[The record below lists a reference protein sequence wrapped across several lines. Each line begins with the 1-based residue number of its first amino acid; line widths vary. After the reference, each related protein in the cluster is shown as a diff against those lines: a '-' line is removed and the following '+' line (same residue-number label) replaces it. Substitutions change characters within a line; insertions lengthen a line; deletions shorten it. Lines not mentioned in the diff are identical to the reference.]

1 MYLNEI
7 EKAKENIKDIIN
19 KTPLIHSKVFSSISN
34 CSVYMKCENLQVT
47 GAYKIR
53 GALNKIRSLSE
64 DEKAKGVVCS
74 SAGNHAQGV
83 AYAANLLGVNST
95 IVMPKNTPYLKI
107 QSTQNFGGNVVLE
120 GTCYDD
126 AYLKAKSIEA
136 DNDSIFIHPFNDMK
150 VIYGQGT
157 IALEIFE
164 DLEDLEDID
173 VIVCPIG
180 GGGLISGIS
189 LAAKEI
195 NPKIRIIGVQAEG
208 ANAMEQSYKSGK
220 IISLPSV
227 NTIADGIA
235 VKSPGEL
242 TYNIIREYVD
252 EIVTVSDNEIA
263 EAFLILCEKHKLLA
277 EASGVASLAALKKLD
292 LKDKKVVSIISGGNI
307 DMVTISSLIS
317 DGLVERGR
325 LFCFSVELPDIP
337 GQLQEISRI
346 LSEVNANV
354 VQLEHNQFKASNRLK
369 NVLLEVTVETNGTD
383 HIELIKSELYKNGFK
398 INQMY

>member
-1 MYLNEI
+1 MHLNEI
-7 EKAKENIKDIIN
+7 KRTRENIKDIIN
-19 KTPLIHSKVFSSISN
+19 KTPLLHSPIFSLINN

-53 GALNKIRSLSE
+53 GAFNKIRTLTDE
-64 DEKAKGVVCS
+64 EKAKGVVCS

-83 AYAANLLGVNST
+83 AYAANLLGVSST

-107 QSTQNFGGNVVLE
+107 QSTQELGGNVVLD

-126 AYLKAKSIEA
+126 AFLKAKSIETE
-136 DNDSIFIHPFNDMK
+136 NDSIFIHPFNDMN

-157 IALEIFE
+157 IALEII
-164 DLEDLEDID
+164 EDINDVD

-189 LAAKEI
+189 LALKEI
-195 NPKIRIIGVQAEG
+195 NPNIKVIGVQAEG
-208 ANAMEQSYKSGK
+208 ANAMEQSYKFGEL
-220 IISLPSV
+220 ISLNSV

-235 VKSPGEL
+235 VKCPGEL
-242 TYNIIREYVD
+242 TYNIVKDYVD
-252 EIVTVSDNEIA
+252 DIVTVSDKEIA

-277 EASGVASLAALKKLD
+277 EASGVASLAALRKLN
-292 LKDKKVVSIISGGNI
+292 LEGKKVVSIISGGNI
-307 DMVTISSLIS
+307 DMLTISSLIS

-337 GQLQEISRI
+337 GQLQEISSI
-346 LSEVNANV
+346 LSELNANV

-369 NVLLEVTVETNGTD
+369 NVLLEVTIETNGID
-383 HIELIKSELYKNGFK
+383 HIELIKSTLYKNGFK
-398 INQMY
+398 IEQMY

>member
-1 MYLNEI
+1 MHLNEI
-7 EKAKENIKDIIN
+7 KKARQNIKDIIN
-19 KTPLIHSKVFSSISN
+19 KTPLIHSNIFSSIN
-34 CSVYMKCENLQVT
+34 DCSVYMKCENLQVT

-64 DEKAKGVVCS
+64 DEKSKGVVCS

-83 AYAANLLGVNST
+83 AYAANLLGVPST

-107 QSTQNFGGNVVLE
+107 QSTQNFGGNVVLN

-126 AYLKAKSIEA
+126 AYLKAKSIESE
-136 DNDSIFIHPFNDMK
+136 NDSIFIHPFNDIN

-164 DLEDLEDID
+164 DIKDVD
-173 VIVCPIG
+173 VIICPIG

-195 NPKIRIIGVQAEG
+195 NPKIKIIGVQAEG
-208 ANAMEQSYKSGK
+208 ANAMEQSYNAGK
-220 IISLPSV
+220 IISLSSV

-235 VKSPGEL
+235 VKCPGEL
-242 TYNIIREYVD
+242 TYSLIREYVD
-252 EIVTVSDNEIA
+252 EIITVSDKEIA

-277 EASGVASLAALKKLD
+277 EASGVASLAALKKLN
-292 LKDKKVVSIISGGNI
+292 LSGKKVVSIISGGNI
-307 DMVTISSLIS
+307 DMLTISSLIS

-346 LSEVNANV
+346 LSELNANV
-354 VQLEHNQFKASNRLK
+354 VKLEHNQFKASNRLK

-383 HIELIKSELYKNGFK
+383 HIELIKSNLYNNDFK
-398 INQMY
+398 IIQMY

>member
-1 MYLNEI
+1 MHLNEI
-7 EKAKENIKDIIN
+7 KKARQNIKDIIN
-19 KTPLIHSKVFSSISN
+19 KTPLIHSNIFSTIN
-34 CSVYMKCENLQVT
+34 DCSVYMKCENLQVT

-64 DEKAKGVVCS
+64 DEKSKGVVCS

-83 AYAANLLGVNST
+83 AYAANLLGVPST

-107 QSTQNFGGNVVLE
+107 QSTQNFGGNVVLN

-126 AYLKAKSIEA
+126 AYLKAKSIESE
-136 DNDSIFIHPFNDMK
+136 NDSIFIHPFNDIN

-164 DLEDLEDID
+164 DIKDVD
-173 VIVCPIG
+173 VIICPIG

-195 NPKIRIIGVQAEG
+195 NPKIKIIGVQAEG
-208 ANAMEQSYKSGK
+208 ANAMEQSYKAGK
-220 IISLPSV
+220 IISLSSV

-235 VKSPGEL
+235 VKCPGEL
-242 TYNIIREYVD
+242 TYSLIREYVD
-252 EIVTVSDNEIA
+252 EIITVSDKEIA

-277 EASGVASLAALKKLD
+277 EASGVASLAALKKLN
-292 LKDKKVVSIISGGNI
+292 LSGKKVVSIISGGNI
-307 DMVTISSLIS
+307 DMLTISSLIS

-346 LSEVNANV
+346 LSELNANV
-354 VQLEHNQFKASNRLK
+354 VKLEHNQFKASNRLK

-383 HIELIKSELYKNGFK
+383 HIELIKSNLYNNGFK
-398 INQMY
+398 IIQMY

>member
-1 MYLNEI
+1 MHLNDI
-7 EKAKENIKDIIN
+7 KKTRDNIKDIIN
-19 KTPLIHSKVFSSISN
+19 KTPLLYSSVFSSLNN

-53 GALNKIRSLSE
+53 GALNKIRALSKE
-64 DEKAKGVVCS
+64 EKSKGVVCS

-83 AYAANLLGVNST
+83 AYAAKLLGVSST

-107 QSTQNFGGNVVLE
+107 QSTKELGGNVVLS

-126 AYLKAKSIEA
+126 AFLKAKSIESE
-136 DNDSIFIHPFNDMK
+136 NDSVFIHPFNDIN

-164 DLEDLEDID
+164 ELKDVD
-173 VIVCPIG
+173 VIICPIG

-195 NPKIRIIGVQAEG
+195 NPNIKIIGVQAEG
-208 ANAMEQSYKSGK
+208 ANAMEQSFKNNK
-220 IISLPSV
+220 LISLPSV

-242 TYNIIREYVD
+242 TYNIISNYVD
-252 EIVTVSDNEIA
+252 DIITVSDKEIA

-277 EASGVASLAALKKLD
+277 EASGAASLAALKKLN
-292 LKDKKVVSIISGGNI
+292 LEGKKVVSIISGGNI
-307 DMVTISSLIS
+307 DMLTISSLIS

-337 GQLQEISRI
+337 GQLQEIARL
-346 LSEVNANV
+346 LSELNANV
-354 VQLEHNQFKASNRLK
+354 IQLEHNQFKATNRLK
-369 NVLLEVTVETNGTD
+369 NVLLEVTVETNGMD
-383 HIELIKSELYKNGFK
+383 HIKSIKDTLYTNGFK
-398 INQMY
+398 ITQIY